1 MKETDYDHL
10 MLKGEKIYLRLKKEG
25 YPYAF
30 HVAVEK
36 VNKELGFT
44 DETINLFEHALIK
57 ACYMWATAEYDEDI
71 SKSESLLEWGGWRK
85 YDNLKQLFIYLKDD
99 AIPIPAAIQEWV
111 DKLTCKETG

>member
-1 MKETDYDHL
+1 MSKNENKNTNASKEPSQSCA
-10 MLKGEKIYLRLKKEG
+10 GVSS
-25 YPYAF
+25 AN
-30 HVAVEK
+30 A
-36 VNKELGFT
+36 
-44 DETINLFEHALIK
+44 DEIISILEHALIK